1 MRERERERERVN
13 TWPKQKTGTRGW
25 PISMA
30 KRTNPL
36 LVLRKAIYKGGMT
49 VNPQFNHKKREE
61 MVPLHSY
68 LCMCVHERERERQG
82 GWGCLWSKFNATKLR
97 WLFNQES
104 AQYCLFD
111 FFPTNDVGI
120 SPRQRA
126 LWTHP
131 WGVNHGYTEHSI
143 FRKKKWM
150 STCKYWLDINTELKE
165 ELKRIKPQNHAP

>member
-1 MRERERERERVN
+1 MTIRILNLLLTKYSNMWERERERERERVN

-111 FFPTNDVGI
+111 FFPTNDVEPHQGKG
-120 SPRQRA
+120 PFGPT
-126 LWTHP
+126 L
-131 WGVNHGYTEHSI
+131 GE
-143 FRKKKWM
+143 
-150 STCKYWLDINTELKE
+150 
-165 ELKRIKPQNHAP
+165 